1 MTPYKWPYKWRI
13 GYISL
18 FIAGKTPCRTG
29 LGAHHS
35 KFGGALVV
43 FFPYRISETLVGK
56 QPERFPSSGKPHFFG
71 SKKQKVGPQ
80 TKIRWHHKCQTFGVS
95 SISYVGDAL
104 LAFRQVVIQLKEGAN
119 LAAHSQE

>member
-35 KFGGALVV
+35 KFGGICLVV

-56 QPERFPSSGKPHFFG
+56 QPGSRFPSSGFHPIFLG
-71 SKKQKVGPQ
+71 SKKQKVGLP
-80 TKIRWHHKCQTFGVS
+80 
-95 SISYVGDAL
+95 ISKNSVASQVQI
-104 LAFRQVVIQLKEGAN
+104 RQVVIQLKEGAN